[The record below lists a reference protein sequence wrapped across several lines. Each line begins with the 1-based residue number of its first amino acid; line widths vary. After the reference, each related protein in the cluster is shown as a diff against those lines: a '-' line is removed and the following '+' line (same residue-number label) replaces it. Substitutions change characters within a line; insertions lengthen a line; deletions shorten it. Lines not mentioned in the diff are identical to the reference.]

1 MMMPYSKNPD
11 RLVQL
16 LPFMSHL
23 IERQDC
29 FWNVEGRKVT
39 PQVLT
44 YRIREGLYI
53 GKLYKDKFPQVA
65 AIADDVSVEIDG
77 ERVIARFGRI
87 LQVPLP
93 QAMQDYA
100 GVQTQLAALRPQ
112 PEPMA
117 VRYSLETIAALWA
130 KRTSNGKVNLPMY
143 TPSDDELLGLYN
155 WGTNLTPPVMLMP
168 SDNSLTLIEYDEELE
183 GMNWTPDEME
193 S

>member
-1 MMMPYSKNPD
+1 MPYSKNPD

-29 FWNVEGRKVT
+29 FWNVAGRKVT
-39 PQVLT
+39 PQVLA

-53 GKLYKDKFPQVA
+53 GKLYKDRFPQVA

-77 ERVIARFGRI
+77 DRVIARFGRI

-93 QAMQDYA
+93 QSMQDYA
-100 GVQTQLAALRPQ
+100 GVQTQLAALRTQ

-117 VRYSLETIAALWA
+117 IRYSLETIAALWA

-143 TPSDDELLGLYN
+143 TPSDAELQQLYE
-155 WGTNLTPPVMLMP
+155 WGQQQSPVVMLMP
-168 SDNSLTLIEYDEELE
+168 ADTALTLCEYDEELE

-193 S
+193 T